1 MDKLIFTVLNG
12 MKVSEMRQANTFNEL
27 ANVNTTGFKSSFN
40 SVAVAKDLTSPDAF
54 DSRAFPSLRY
64 GNTVN
69 LKPGPMIA
77 TKNDLDV
84 YISNKGVLAV
94 QAKDGSEAYTRRGD
108 LKVTENGVL
117 TTGAGHVVL
126 GNQGPITLPP
136 SSKVTINQTGVISV
150 IPMSS
155 TDNTFQEI
163 DRLKLVNSEGQE
175 LKIRE
180 DGLYETESKQP
191 LPEDGAIGVMV
202 GALEGSSAKP
212 VELMVQMIKD
222 SRDYE
227 MQVRVIK
234 NAKEISTSSASMI
247 RMDS

>member
-1 MDKLIFTVLNG
+1 
-12 MKVSEMRQANTFNEL
+12 
-27 ANVNTTGFKSSFN
+27 
-40 SVAVAKDLTSPDAF
+40 
-54 DSRAFPSLRY
+54 
-64 GNTVN
+64 
-69 LKPGPMIA
+69 
-77 TKNDLDV
+77 
-84 YISNKGVLAV
+84 
-94 QAKDGSEAYTRRGD
+94 
-108 LKVTENGVL
+108 
-117 TTGAGHVVL
+117 
-126 GNQGPITLPP
+126 
-136 SSKVTINQTGVISV
+136 
-150 IPMSS
+150 MSS

-175 LKIRE
+175 LKIRK